1 MTGYQEVNLKQL
13 IETVGEDRVKAIL
26 SDFSCP
32 QNLDVEMFIRQKAI
46 TFAQQS
52 VASTHLVFASYQ
64 STPVFI
70 GFYTIAIKQ
79 FTVKKSLLAR
89 RLRDRLKK
97 FASYNSELDRYD
109 IPAPL
114 IGQLAKNFS
123 HGYNSLITGDE
134 LLKMACDRVRIA
146 QMIIGGKIVYLEC
159 ENKPALIEFYKRNG
173 FIAFSERPLDRDET
187 SLMSGRTMIQMLR
200 YFS

>member
-70 GFYTIAIKQ
+70 
-79 FTVKKSLLAR
+79 
-89 RLRDRLKK
+89 
-97 FASYNSELDRYD
+97 DRYD